1 MNLLLLNAA
10 SGSKL
15 EQALEKLVDFGMDA
29 GKDIFVAILIYSVCR
44 FIIKQISVLIAK
56 VLEKRKIET
65 SVQTFLKSLVKILL
79 NMVLAF
85 AIISKLGVET
95 TSFAALLASAGVAV
109 GMALSGNLSN
119 FAGGLII
126 LVRSEERRVGKECRS
141 RWSPYH

>member
-1 MNLLLLNAA
+1 
-10 SGSKL
+10 
-15 EQALEKLVDFGMDA
+15 MDA
-29 GKDIFVAILIYSVCR
+29 GKDIFVAILIYSVGR

-109 GMALSGNLSN
+109 GMENLYLFYCTTYSRSIYIIAYFKRFKN
-119 FAGGLII
+119 KYNQTTCEIGKIAGKCHTYSHTG
-126 LVRSEERRVGKECRS
+126 
-141 RWSPYH
+141 